1 MVQEQYTTKRR
12 KEQHLKLIERG
23 KMEALLKTGMSKVK
37 IAQELG
43 ISVRTLHREIKR
55 GMVELLKMKEII
67 QKGTVSKRKL
77 KK

>member
-1 MVQEQYTTKRR
+1 
-12 KEQHLKLIERG
+12 
-23 KMEALLKTGMSKVK
+23 MEALLKTGMSKVK

-67 QKGTVSKRKL
+67 QKGTVSK
-77 KK
+77 